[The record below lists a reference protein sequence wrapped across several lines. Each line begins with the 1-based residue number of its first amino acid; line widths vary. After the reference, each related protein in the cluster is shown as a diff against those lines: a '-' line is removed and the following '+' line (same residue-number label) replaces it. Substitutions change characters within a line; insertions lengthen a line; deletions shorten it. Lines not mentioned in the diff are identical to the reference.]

1 MYEPVIKDPHAAVFP
16 GHTDCRKSHLVW
28 DLVERA
34 SILTTVSL
42 SDQHSTKMKHAIRVE
57 SDMMKMDKLYQ
68 WIEKLS
74 LLLARTETLFII
86 DDIIADKNLARIA
99 VSGKHH
105 NDYSWLFHSS
115 IRPFRKTKE
124 AKEELRKLKTY
135 LFGTKKKL
143 KILRWYIMKR
153 TADKWWTIHCLGLSK
168 NVKACVFLHT

>member
-1 MYEPVIKDPHAAVFP
+1 
-16 GHTDCRKSHLVW
+16 
-28 DLVERA
+28 
-34 SILTTVSL
+34 
-42 SDQHSTKMKHAIRVE
+42 
-57 SDMMKMDKLYQ
+57 MMKMDKLYQ

-143 KILRWYIMKR
+143 KILR
-153 TADKWWTIHCLGLSK
+153 
-168 NVKACVFLHT
+168 